1 MSEDRLKGL
10 FSNTASSG
18 HWERLG
24 YKKRSGILAPLF
36 SVFSRNSCGIGDFSD
51 IKFLVDL
58 ANKTGN
64 SIIQFL
70 PLNETGPTFC
80 PYDSL
85 SSFALDPAYLSLTGM
100 VAAKVTE
107 KLRIKY
113 PLSETHVDY
122 HIKQDKMDILYDVFN
137 DKDCLES
144 GFLKF
149 NEENSYW
156 LEDFALFKVL
166 KQQHNNAAW
175 YEWGQPYKSRD
186 KKELES
192 FSKSH
197 KKQILFQ
204 KWVQYLLYQQ
214 LSDARKYAK
223 SKRVLLKGDLP
234 ILVSRDSSDVWS
246 HPEFFKL
253 DFAAGAPPDMYCAKG
268 QRWGMPTYNWN
279 VIASEGYR
287 YLKEKL
293 RYAENFYDILRVDHV
308 VGLFR
313 IWSIS
318 YNEPKENIGL
328 NGFFDPPD
336 EGRWREHG
344 RNILSLMLNS
354 SNMLLCAEDLGVI
367 PRSCTETLHELGIP
381 GNEVQRWVK
390 DWNIRHDFL
399 KPHEYRLMSVV
410 MLSTHDTTS
419 FCGWWE
425 YEAGTVDEALF
436 IRRCSGRVDYEA
448 LKLKLFDMNMSRH
461 GRLRWLNNLDSV
473 DKLCF
478 IMGRKKEELMDFVDM
493 YLNTYHEKE
502 KLWDLMG
509 LGGFMLEKCD
519 SRIVKEALRISLQAE
534 SVFCVNT
541 IIDWLGLSDILK
553 DDSYEDRINTPGTIS
568 NKNWSLRLPLP
579 LEDLLAHKICGQIK
593 EMVVSSGRE

>member
-1 MSEDRLKGL
+1 MPEDKLKET
-10 FSNTASSG
+10 FSKTASLS
-18 HWERLG
+18 HWDKIG
-24 YKKRSGILAPLF
+24 YKKRSGILVPLF
-36 SVFSRNSCGIGDFSD
+36 SVFSKHSCGIGDFSD

-80 PYDSL
+80 PYDSV
-85 SSFALDPAYLSLTGM
+85 SSFALEPAYLSLANLVSEKTI
-100 VAAKVTE
+100 E
-107 KLRIKY
+107 KLRERY
-113 PLSETHVDY
+113 PVVDTHVNY
-122 HIKQDKMDILYDVFN
+122 HIKQDKMGILYDIF
-137 DKDCLES
+137 DEKDCTKS
-144 GFLKF
+144 VFLKF
-149 NEENSYW
+149 NEENSHW

-175 YEWGQPYKSRD
+175 YEWSQPYKIRN
-186 KKELES
+186 KKEIES
-192 FSKSH
+192 FSKLH
-197 KKQILFQ
+197 KKQLLFQ
-204 KWVQYLLYQQ
+204 KWVQFLLYQQ
-214 LSDARKYAK
+214 LSEARKYANRK
-223 SKRVLLKGDLP
+223 GVLLKGDLP
-234 ILVSRDSSDVWS
+234 ILVSRDSSDVWA

-253 DFAAGAPPDMYCAKG
+253 DFVAGAPPDMYCAKG
-268 QRWGMPTYNWN
+268 QRWGMPTYNWD

-313 IWSIS
+313 IWSIP
-318 YNEPKENIGL
+318 YNEPKENVGL

-344 RNILSLMLNS
+344 RNILLLILNNS
-354 SNMLLCAEDLGVI
+354 DMLLCAEDLGII
-367 PRSCTETLHELGIP
+367 PRPCTETLYELGVL

-390 DWNIRHDFL
+390 DWNVRHDFL
-399 KPHEYRLMSVV
+399 RPDEYRVMSVV

-419 FCGWWE
+419 FSGWWE
-425 YEAGTVDEALF
+425 YEAGTVDEVLF
-436 IRRCSGRVDYEA
+436 IRRCLGRVDYEA
-448 LKLKLFDMNMSRH
+448 IKPKLFDLNMSRH
-461 GRLRWLNNLDSV
+461 GRLRWLNGLDSV

-478 IMGRKKEELMDFVDM
+478 IMGRRREELMDFVDM

-502 KLWDLMG
+502 RLWSLMG

-534 SVFCVNT
+534 SVFCINT
-541 IIDWLGLSDILK
+541 VVDWLGLSDILK
-553 DDSYEDRINTPGTIS
+553 NNSYEYRINTPGTVS
-568 NKNWSLRLPLP
+568 DKNWSLRIPLP
-579 LEDLLAHKICGQIK
+579 LEDLLKHKVCSEIK
-593 EMVVSSGRE
+593 EMVISSGRE

>member
-1 MSEDRLKGL
+1 MSQDKLKEL
-10 FSNTASSG
+10 FSNNASSR
-18 HWERLG
+18 HWSKVGFR
-24 YKKRSGILAPLF
+24 KRSGILIPLF

-51 IKFLVDL
+51 IKLLVDW
-58 ANKTGN
+58 AKKTGN

-70 PLNETGPTFC
+70 PLNETGSTFC

-85 SSFALDPAYLSLTGM
+85 SSFALDPAYLSLTGL
-100 VAAKVTE
+100 VAGKIAE
-107 KLRIKY
+107 KLCVKY
-113 PLSETHVDY
+113 SLADTHVDY
-122 HIKQDKMDILYDVFN
+122 HIKQDKVNILYNVFN
-137 DKDCLES
+137 EKDCVNPSFLE
-144 GFLKF
+144 F

-175 YEWGQPYKSRD
+175 YEWDQPYRWRD
-186 KKELES
+186 KKALES

-214 LSDARKYAK
+214 LADARKYAK
-223 SKRVLLKGDLP
+223 SKGVLLKGDLP
-234 ILVSRDSSDVWS
+234 ILVSRDSADVWA

-253 DFAAGAPPDMYCAKG
+253 DFVAGAPPDMYCAKG
-268 QRWGMPTYNWN
+268 QRWGMPTYNWD
-279 VIASEGYR
+279 VIASEGYG

-318 YNEPKENIGL
+318 YNEPKENVGL
-328 NGFFDPPD
+328 NGFFDPSD

-344 RNILSLMLNS
+344 RNILLLMLNS
-354 SNMLLCAEDLGVI
+354 SDMLLCAEDLGVI

-399 KPHEYRLMSVV
+399 KPHEYRPMSVV

-448 LKLKLFDMNMSRH
+448 VKPNLFDINMSRH

-478 IMGRKKEELMDFVDM
+478 ILGRRKEELMDFVDM

-502 KLWDLMG
+502 RLWALMG

-519 SRIVKEALRISLQAE
+519 SRIVAEALKISLQAE
-534 SVFCVNT
+534 SIFCINT
-541 IIDWLGLSDILK
+541 IVDWLGLSSILK
-553 DDSYEDRINTPGTIS
+553 NDSYEYRINTPGTIS
-568 NKNWSLRLPLP
+568 DKNWSLRLPLS
-579 LEDLLAHKICGQIK
+579 LEDLLEHKICGQIK
-593 EMVVSSGRE
+593 EMVSSCGRE